1 MPPPL
6 APHKRAAI
14 LRDIEAARADGK
26 SAGRIARAHG
36 VARST
41 VTKIAA
47 ETGNADAFE
56 RTQTL
61 KGARAKQIDNKAK
74 RAQLQS
80 DLLDDAQRVRAR
92 IWGPCKVVVGGQDG
106 AEIVELD
113 EAPLEGIK
121 AGFTAIGIIIDK
133 DRAYEKDAAS
143 SGSAAHAE
151 SVMGRLAVALTEAFG
166 DEVAQETPQDDD
178 D

>member
-1 MPPPL
+1 MPAPL
-6 APHKRAAI
+6 AASRRAAI
-14 LRDIEAARADGK
+14 LEDIRAGGK
-26 SAGRIARAHG
+26 SRNQIARKHHVAASTVGRIAAEEG
-36 VARST
+36 VR
-41 VTKIAA
+41 
-47 ETGNADAFE
+47 DAFD
-56 RTQTL
+56 RTNTL
-61 KGARAKQIDNKAK
+61 KGARAKAADNKAK

-80 DLLDDAQRVRAR
+80 DLLDDAQWVRAR
-92 IWGPCKVVVGGQDG
+92 IHGPCKVVVGGPDG

-121 AGFTAIGIIIDK
+121 AGFTAIGIIVDM

-143 SGSAAHAE
+143 SGGAAHAE

>member
-1 MPPPL
+1 MPAPL
-6 APHKRAAI
+6 APQKRAAI
-14 LRDIEAARADGK
+14 LEDIQAGGK
-26 SAGRIARAHG
+26 SRNQIARKHHVAASTVGRIASEEG
-36 VARST
+36 IT
-41 VTKIAA
+41 
-47 ETGNADAFE
+47 DAFD
-56 RTQTL
+56 RTNTL
-61 KGARAKQIDNKAK
+61 KGARAKAADNKAK

-92 IWGPCKVVVGGQDG
+92 IWGRCKVVVGGGPDG

-113 EAPLEGIK
+113 EAPLEGLK
-121 AGFTAIGIIIDK
+121 AGFTAIGIIVDK
-133 DRAYEKDAAS
+133 DRAYEKDASS

-151 SVMGRLAVALTEAFG
+151 SVMGRLAVALAEAFG